1 MEELKKW
8 MSKNKVKYVV
18 LMNGEKPNPNV
29 IYFSGY
35 TGYGCL
41 IIPDKDEPFLYV
53 PDMEIE
59 RAKKLGK
66 FKVIQAK
73 KKLFEFLGKGKIG
86 LDFENTSFKE
96 EEFLRKTY
104 KRKFADVSDIIKK
117 ARMVKNSD
125 EILKVRQACKI
136 SDEIFRKL
144 FLGWNFK
151 TEEEVAAFLI
161 KETRLRGCELAFEPI
176 VASGKNASVPHHSAS
191 GKLQKGFCVI
201 DFGVKFK
208 GYCSDTT
215 RTIYLGNPNEKE
227 KNFYKNFLELQME
240 LLSKVKEGVKCKKLH
255 EYSEELLGEKLIHAL
270 GHGVGI
276 DLHEDPRISIRGE
289 DCLTEGMVIAIEPG
303 HYVENEMGIRI
314 EDTLLVKKEGYE
326 ILTGFTKKLIA
337 ISGPGKAPK
346 TF

>member
-18 LMNGEKPNPNV
+18 LINGERPNPNV
-29 IYFSGY
+29 IYLSGY
-35 TGYGCL
+35 TGYGVL
-41 IIPDKDEPFLYV
+41 VIPKKDEPFLYV
-53 PDMEIE
+53 PEMEFE

-66 FKVIQAK
+66 FKVVQAE

-96 EEFLRKTY
+96 AEFLKKTY
-104 KRKFADVSDIIKK
+104 KRNFVDVSDVIKK
-117 ARMVKNSD
+117 ARTIKNAE
-125 EILKVRQACKI
+125 EISKIKQACKI
-136 SDEIFRKL
+136 SDEIFKKL
-144 FLGWNFK
+144 FSEWNFK
-151 TEEEVAAFLI
+151 TEEEVVAFLI
-161 KETRLRGCELAFEPI
+161 KETRLRGCEIAFEPI

-201 DFGVKFK
+201 DFGVKYE

-215 RTIYLGNPNEKE
+215 RTIYLGNPTEKE
-227 KNFYKNFLELQME
+227 KNFYKKILIIQME
-240 LLSKVKEGVKCKKLH
+240 LLGNVKEGVKCKKLH

-276 DLHEDPRISIRGE
+276 DLHEDPRISTKGE
-289 DCLTEGMVIAIEPG
+289 DSLKEGMIIAIEPG
-303 HYVENEMGIRI
+303 HYVENELGIRI
-314 EDTLLVKKEGYE
+314 EDTLLVKKEGCE
-326 ILTGFTKKLIA
+326 ILTNFTKKLIA
-337 ISGPGKAPK
+337 INGPGKPPK